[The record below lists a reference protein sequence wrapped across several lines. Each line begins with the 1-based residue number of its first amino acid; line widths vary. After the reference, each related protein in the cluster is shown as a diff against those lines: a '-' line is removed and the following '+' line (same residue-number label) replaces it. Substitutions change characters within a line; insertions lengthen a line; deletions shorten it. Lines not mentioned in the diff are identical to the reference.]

1 MCKRW
6 GAPVFGRAALFK
18 ISSAKVYE
26 ATDCCFGPFEL
37 LLESYRNLV
46 LNSWENSDRIIRWRL
61 MSGLAFFGTRQ
72 DDGEDPSR
80 KIETGRDFFSQEEIA
95 TRPLFRDSRLEDFES
110 RILLAREPF
119 FLTAINPTKTNTHFT
134 PQLNFIRWPKAEASR
149 WNEQAGH
156 W

>member
-1 MCKRW
+1 
-6 GAPVFGRAALFK
+6 
-18 ISSAKVYE
+18 
-26 ATDCCFGPFEL
+26 
-37 LLESYRNLV
+37 
-46 LNSWENSDRIIRWRL
+46 

-110 RILLAREPF
+110 RILLVREPF

-134 PQLNFIRWPKAEASR
+134 ELDPTGADTSSARMEVIFP
-149 WNEQAGH
+149 GH
-156 W
+156 FPRLLCYLACFGKRKEVEKQNCWLSP